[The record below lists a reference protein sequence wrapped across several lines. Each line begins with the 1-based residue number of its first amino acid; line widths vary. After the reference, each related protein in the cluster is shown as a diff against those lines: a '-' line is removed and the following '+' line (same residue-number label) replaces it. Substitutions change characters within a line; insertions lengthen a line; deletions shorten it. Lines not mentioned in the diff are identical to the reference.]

1 MWMTHPS
8 EMFMITGLAM
18 IPWNVINMP
27 VIEIPQISLE
37 EQRKYAGRHAAIVE
51 GRIVSSGDTAR
62 EAFQKAKELFPE
74 KKTDEIG
81 LLYIPREEMM
91 IL

>member
-81 LLYIPREEMM
+81 LLYIPGEEMM